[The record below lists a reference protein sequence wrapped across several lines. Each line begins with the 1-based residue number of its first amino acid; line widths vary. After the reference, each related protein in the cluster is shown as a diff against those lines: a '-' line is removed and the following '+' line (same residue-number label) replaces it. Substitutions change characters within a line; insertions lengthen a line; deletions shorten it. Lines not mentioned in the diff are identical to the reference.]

1 MNTVLSN
8 HNYQAM
14 VHSFNIKFKH
24 FFDTNN
30 NKGGL
35 CIAMTEFLPET
46 GYRVVGLSLCSNK
59 DHYTKEVGRR
69 IAVTNLVRK
78 PFKLYCPARANVAQ
92 AMEQF
97 LDENSDP
104 APWFYYGYDSL
115 LGDYRQVK
123 EFYHNVMNK
132 TVAIKG

>member
-1 MNTVLSN
+1 MNAIISN

-24 FFDTNN
+24 FFDAYN

-78 PFKLYCPARANVAQ
+78 PFKLYCREQDGVTD
-92 AMEQF
+92 AMNQ
-97 LDENSDP
+97 LLSENGGID
-104 APWFYYGYDSL
+104 PWFRYYDSIP
-115 LGDYRQVK
+115 GDYRQVK